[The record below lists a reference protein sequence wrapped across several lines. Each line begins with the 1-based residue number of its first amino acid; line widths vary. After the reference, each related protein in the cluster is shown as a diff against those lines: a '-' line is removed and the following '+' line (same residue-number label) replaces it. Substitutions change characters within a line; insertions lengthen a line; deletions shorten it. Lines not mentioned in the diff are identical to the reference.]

1 MRAHYKFLDNIDLSS
16 NIISNVSSIIGNDY
30 DQTGK
35 GPHNYDFN
43 DLLITTCDSSNNLD
57 QNDNLSARNKAYR
70 GDVLIRAGVGD
81 TTANSGY
88 VHIYA
93 GVEDEINANKIVP
106 EGATTGWVDEDG
118 IRVCPSG
125 DLRFSDPR
133 IRSYFTDEF
142 EIHGGANNSDTFH
155 TTYKVNGNYTTF
167 TVIESEVTDGGDNA
181 ENSKN
186 TIRNVSDYFRIDT
199 LHGSTKA
206 GFLDIDTKY
215 TDLYSSETMHIHTAS
230 RGSTTPPANFQSGQS
245 NPSYT
250 KSNATFLTT
259 GYLQENVGN
268 VIVDNSGSW
277 VQYTGNKYEVYVGGY
292 TQGIAGTSRPTK
304 SDQALYLKLDNSNA
318 EQFSITLN
326 NKSAAVTSINKD
338 DFLDARADIIRL
350 TATSVT
356 AADGTVVTPTA
367 SADGLI
373 QLNAGYLDVK
383 VNTLF
388 GLDVNEWNLIAK
400 DSHIRATGTP
410 EEFGS
415 LGSLHLLYGDQDDE
429 STLTGLVFYPGG
441 NITIGTP
448 NSIKSQPVM
457 WTAAQTSAFVQYATN
472 TINEWST
479 QTNLDI
485 DDYLKF
491 KVGSGPAYTAPS
503 TTTISSLGE
512 DLTSTNGETTL
523 DIKKGLTFLRTDD
536 FRLNINHNTEIKIDG
551 TTTPNASD
559 YLFDIYLN
567 ESNGDDETSN
577 ITSSTRASTAN
588 GIAPVQRKF
597 SIARETVTGQ
607 KWNSTTGSLDPES
620 TELAVVGRLDNL
632 KVNKVFNMG
641 MNEDKFAIYWDK
653 DTSSLVFTQG
663 EILWQ

>member
-30 DQTGK
+30 SQAGK

-43 DLLITTCDSSNNLD
+43 DLLITTCDSSNSLD
-57 QNDNLSARNKAYR
+57 QNDNLSSRNEAYR

-81 TTANSGY
+81 ASDKNGY
-88 VHIYA
+88 VHIFA
-93 GVEDEINANKIVP
+93 GSKTETNENFKSSTP
-106 EGATTGWVDEDG
+106 KFVDQDG
-118 IRVCPSG
+118 IRVYPTADIRLG
-125 DLRFSDPR
+125 DAR

-142 EIHGGANNSDTFH
+142 EIHGAANNSSTFN
-155 TTYKVNGNYTTF
+155 TTFKVNGNYKAFTITESSVSDSGDDTTA
-167 TVIESEVTDGGDNA
+167 TAG
-181 ENSKN
+181 N
-186 TIRNVSDYFRIDT
+186 TIRSIADYYHINLR
-199 LHGSTKA
+199 K
-206 GFLDIDTKY
+206 FLDIDTAE
-215 TDLYSSETMHIHTAS
+215 TDLYSSKTIHIHTAS
-230 RGSTTPPANFQSGQS
+230 RGSITPPAAFVSGQT
-245 NPSYT
+245 NPTYT
-250 KSNATFLTT
+250 KNNATFLTT
-259 GYLQENVGN
+259 GYLQENIGN
-268 VIVDNSGSW
+268 VIVDNSDSW

-292 TQGIAGTSRPTK
+292 TQGTVGNSRPTK
-304 SDQALYLKLDNSNA
+304 ADQALYLKLDNSNT

-326 NKSAAVTSINKD
+326 NTSDVTSIAKD

-350 TATSVT
+350 TATSKT
-356 AADGTVVTPTA
+356 ATDGPVVTPTVN
-367 SADGLI
+367 ADGLI

-388 GLDVNEWNLIAK
+388 GLDVNEWNLIAE
-400 DSHIRATGTP
+400 DSHIRALGGGN
-410 EEFGS
+410 EN
-415 LGSLHLLYGDQDDE
+415 LGSLHLLYGEQTAE
-429 STLTGLVFYPGG
+429 STLTGLVFYPSG

-448 NSIKSQPVM
+448 NSNKSQPTM
-457 WTAAQTSAFVQYATN
+457 WTAVQASALVQYTGN
-472 TINEWST
+472 YINEWST

-491 KVGSGPAYTAPS
+491 KVGSGTTYTAPS
-503 TTTISSLGE
+503 TTTISSLKE
-512 DLTSTNGETTL
+512 NLTSTNGETTL

-551 TTTPNASD
+551 TSTPSASD

-567 ESNGDDETSN
+567 ESNGDSGTSN

-588 GIAPVQRKF
+588 RIAPVQRKF

>member
-30 DQTGK
+30 SQAGK

-43 DLLITTCDSSNNLD
+43 DLLITTCDSSNSLD
-57 QNDNLSARNKAYR
+57 QNDNLSSRNEAYR

-81 TTANSGY
+81 ASDKNGY
-88 VHIYA
+88 VHIFA
-93 GVEDEINANKIVP
+93 GSETETNENFKSSAPKFADQ
-106 EGATTGWVDEDG
+106 DG
-118 IRVCPSG
+118 IRVYPTADIRLG
-125 DLRFSDPR
+125 DAR

-142 EIHGGANNSDTFH
+142 EIHGAANNSSTFN
-155 TTYKVNGNYTTF
+155 TTFKVNGKYTAF
-167 TVIESEVTDGGDNA
+167 TITESSVSDSGDDA
-181 ENSKN
+181 EGTAGN
-186 TIRNVSDYFRIDT
+186 TIRSIADYYHINLR
-199 LHGSTKA
+199 K
-206 GFLDIDTKY
+206 FLDIDTVE
-215 TDLYSSETMHIHTAS
+215 TDLYSSKTIHIHTAS
-230 RGSTTPPANFQSGQS
+230 RGSITPPAAFVSGQT
-245 NPSYT
+245 NPAYT
-250 KSNATFLTT
+250 KNNATFLTT
-259 GYLQENVGN
+259 GYLQENIGN
-268 VIVDNSGSW
+268 VIVDNSDSW
-277 VQYTGNKYEVYVGGY
+277 VQYTGNKYEVYVGSY
-292 TQGIAGTSRPTK
+292 TQGTAGNSRPTE
-304 SDQALYLKLDNSNA
+304 SDQALYLKLDNSSTNLFTINLNNTSGVA
-318 EQFSITLN
+318 SIT
-326 NKSAAVTSINKD
+326 KD

-350 TATSVT
+350 TATSKT
-356 AADGTVVTPTA
+356 ATDGPVVTPTVNV
-367 SADGLI
+367 DGLI

-388 GLDVNEWNLIAK
+388 GLDVNEWNLIAE
-400 DSHIRATGTP
+400 DSHIRALGGGN
-410 EEFGS
+410 EN
-415 LGSLHLLYGDQDDE
+415 LGSLHLLYGEQTAE
-429 STLTGLVFYPGG
+429 STLTGLIFYQSG

-448 NSIKSQPVM
+448 NSNKSQPTM
-457 WTAAQTSAFVQYATN
+457 WTAVQASAFVQYTGN
-472 TINEWST
+472 YINEWST

-491 KVGSGPAYTAPS
+491 KVGSGTTYTAPS
-503 TTTISSLGE
+503 TTTISSLKE
-512 DLTSTNGETTL
+512 NLTSTNGETTL

-551 TTTPNASD
+551 TATPSASD

-567 ESNGDDETSN
+567 ESNGDSGTSN

-588 GIAPVQRKF
+588 RIAPVQRKF